1 MADNLTTEQVAE
13 AQVRAQQEYYVNE
26 TRQLLEMAKMARANC
41 LAASPQ
47 VEPVRAL
54 LYHHFMACAR
64 CWFKEPPLVQPEK
77 DEAKQ

>member
-1 MADNLTTEQVAE
+1 MADNLTAEQVAE

-47 VEPVRAL
+47 VEMVRQL
-54 LYHHFMACAR
+54 LYGHFMACAR
-64 CWFKEPPLVQPEK
+64 TFFKPQPLDEPQGK
-77 DEAKQ
+77 DPS